1 MIPSVE
7 ENLDPSAAANP
18 RKRRGKAIEWKYVR
32 KYSTIT
38 EAKENFTR
46 GNLIDREQFLGR
58 KYNGKTSAI
67 YINCQ
72 KVVCGCMK
80 KWRLVSCQSDTNVI
94 LEETCEEHS
103 NHDLF
108 VRSGGHGLTEQQIQ
122 LTQKAL
128 SLNHRMKPLQIVN
141 FFRDFA
147 ASEILAGNM
156 TAYLYPPYFRLF
168 IDLCI
173 YLYISFSFCL
183 RTFWIFTYLLRLKF
197 FLRIN
202 AFFSIEPAHVMIP
215 APDIVRLSSY
225 LSYQRRK
232 LSGTIISTSKNKIA
246 ILKHNDLT
254 QSIQNEENDFCSSE
268 VPISEQSTK
277 KKKTDLSDDKIVEN
291 TGCDE
296 TSLAIGSHSIEAAVE
311 LF

>member
-46 GNLIDREQFLGR
+46 GNLIYREQFLGR

-128 SLNHRMKPLQIVN
+128 SLNYRMKPLQIVN
-141 FFRDFA
+141 YFRDFA
-147 ASEILAGNM
+147 AREMLAGNLM
-156 TAYLYPPYFRLF
+156 AYSCSPHPPLCLYLHFY
-168 IDLCI
+168 
-173 YLYISFSFCL
+173 
-183 RTFWIFTYLLRLKF
+183 
-197 FLRIN
+197 
-202 AFFSIEPAHVMIP
+202 
-215 APDIVRLSSY
+215 
-225 LSYQRRK
+225 
-232 LSGTIISTSKNKIA
+232 
-246 ILKHNDLT
+246 
-254 QSIQNEENDFCSSE
+254 
-268 VPISEQSTK
+268 
-277 KKKTDLSDDKIVEN
+277 
-291 TGCDE
+291 
-296 TSLAIGSHSIEAAVE
+296 
-311 LF
+311 